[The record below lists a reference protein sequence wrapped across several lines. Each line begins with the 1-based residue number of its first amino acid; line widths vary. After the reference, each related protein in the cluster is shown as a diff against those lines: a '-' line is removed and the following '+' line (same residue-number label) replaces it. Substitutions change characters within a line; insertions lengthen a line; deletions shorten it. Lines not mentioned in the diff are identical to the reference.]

1 MTVALAAHP
10 DHSGDADKTSDI
22 VRLSGITKF
31 FGGAQALSG
40 ASLAV
45 RRGTVHGLVGQNGAG
60 NSTLI
65 KLLAGLHGA
74 DGGSIEID
82 GKSYDR
88 LTPHLVE
95 KLGIHF
101 IHQDRLLVPTF
112 TVGEALF
119 LAREPRIK
127 GTPFLDRNLMRRRAA
142 EVLER
147 YFGVRLPNSAL
158 ISDLSAAEKQIVQ
171 ITRAL
176 LDNPKV
182 LVFDEPTAA
191 LVRQEAELLFS
202 LIRRL
207 RDDGITVIYISH
219 YLGEIVDICD
229 MVTVLRNGRDVAT
242 LPVADTSAA
251 EIGALMVNRNIAEFY
266 PKPKLVLGEAL
277 LKVEGL
283 SLPDKYSDVGFT
295 LRKGEVLGLAGLVG
309 SGAKELIRT
318 LFGIETPS
326 SGAIEAGGQTISA
339 SSPAQAAAHRLALVP
354 EDRRRDGVAL
364 DLTVTENTTL
374 ASLGRFSRL
383 GFLKKTDERRQTE
396 DLIERLQIKTE
407 GSDALVRTLSGGNQ
421 QKVAIA
427 KWLSRQSEIYLLDE
441 PTVGVDIAAKVEI
454 YTLIG
459 ELAARGAGIIVL
471 SSDIEELLGI
481 TDRVL
486 VFFRGRIVREFTSA
500 GTRQEQIL
508 SEVTGASDANTHSS

>member
-1 MTVALAAHP
+1 MGAAAYP
-10 DHSGDADKTSDI
+10 DHSGDGREIGDI
-22 VRLSGITKF
+22 IRLGDITKS

-60 NSTLI
+60 KSTLI

-82 GKSYDR
+82 GKSYER

-119 LAREPRIK
+119 LSREPRIR
-127 GTPFLDRNLMRRRAA
+127 GTPFLDRSLMRRRAA

-147 YFGVRLPNSAL
+147 YFGLRLPNSAL
-158 ISDLSAAEKQIVQ
+158 ISELSAAEKQIVQ

-191 LVRQEAELLFS
+191 LVRREAELLFS

-207 RDDGITVIYISH
+207 REDGITVIYISH

-229 MVTVLRNGRDVAT
+229 TVTVLRNGRDVAT
-242 LPVADTSAA
+242 LPVADTSAV
-251 EIGALMVNRNIAEFY
+251 EIGALMVNRDIAELY
-266 PKPKLVLGEAL
+266 PKPKIVFGEPL
-277 LKVEGL
+277 LTVEGL
-283 SLPDKYSDVGFT
+283 SLAGKYSDVGFT

-309 SGAKELIRT
+309 SGAKEVIRT
-318 LFGIETPS
+318 LFGLETPS
-326 SGAIEAGGQTISA
+326 SGTIGAGGETISA
-339 SSPAQAAAHRLALVP
+339 SSPAQAAARRLALVP

-364 DLTVTENTTL
+364 DLSVAENTTL
-374 ASLGRFSRL
+374 ASLARFSRF
-383 GFLKKTDERRQTE
+383 GFLKKAGEKRQTE

-407 GSDALVRTLSGGNQ
+407 GPNALVRTLSGGNQ

-441 PTVGVDIAAKVEI
+441 PSVGVDIAAKVEI

-459 ELAARGAGIIVL
+459 ELVERGAGVIVL

-508 SEVTGASDANTHSS
+508 SEVTGASDANIING

>member
-1 MTVALAAHP
+1 MAFAPSL
-10 DHSGDADKTSDI
+10 DHRIEGREQRDI
-22 VRLSGITKF
+22 IRLRNIHKS
-31 FGGAQALSG
+31 FGGASALTG
-40 ASLAV
+40 ASLIV
-45 RRGTVHGLVGQNGAG
+45 RSGTVHGLVGQNGAG
-60 NSTLI
+60 KSTLI
-65 KLLAGLHGA
+65 KLLAGLHAA
-74 DGGSIEID
+74 DDGSIEID
-82 GKSYDR
+82 GKAYDR

-119 LAREPRIK
+119 LGREPRIN
-127 GTPFLDRNLMRRRAA
+127 GTPFLDRRLMRRRAE

-147 YFGVRLPNSAL
+147 YFDLRLPKSAL
-158 ISDLSAAEKQIVQ
+158 ISELSAAEKQIIQ

-207 RDDGITVIYISH
+207 REDGITVIYISH

-229 MVTVLRNGRDVAT
+229 TVTVLRNGRDVAT
-242 LPVADTSAA
+242 LSVPETSAT
-251 EIGALMVNRNIAEFY
+251 EVGALMVNRDIAELY
-266 PKPKLVLGEAL
+266 PKPLLEPGETL
-277 LKVEGL
+277 LSVRQL
-283 SLPDKYSDVGFT
+283 TLADKYSNIRFT

-318 LFGIETPS
+318 LFGLETPS
-326 SGAIEAGGQTISA
+326 SGTVEANGQAIAV
-339 SSPAQAAAHRLALVP
+339 SSPSAATAQRVALVP

-364 DLTVTENTTL
+364 DLTVAENITL
-374 ASLGRFSRL
+374 AGLDRFSRF
-383 GFLKKTDERRQTE
+383 GFLKATQEREQTE
-396 DLIERLQIKTE
+396 DLVRRLQIKTE
-407 GSDALVRTLSGGNQ
+407 GPHALVRTLSGGNQ

-441 PTVGVDIAAKVEI
+441 PSVGVDIAAKVEI
-454 YTLIG
+454 YKIIG
-459 ELAARGAGIIVL
+459 ELVERGAGVIVL

-486 VFFRGRIVREFTSA
+486 VFFRGRIAGEFISKD
-500 GTRQEQIL
+500 TRQEEIL
-508 SEVTGASDANTHSS
+508 SEVTGVSHAHTHRA

>member
-1 MTVALAAHP
+1 MGAAAYP
-10 DHSGDADKTSDI
+10 DHSGDIRETGDI
-22 VRLSGITKF
+22 IRLGDITKS

-60 NSTLI
+60 KSTLI

-82 GKSYDR
+82 GKSYER

-112 TVGEALF
+112 AVGETLF
-119 LAREPRIK
+119 LSREPRIR
-127 GTPFLDRNLMRRRAA
+127 GTPFLDRSLMRRRAV

-147 YFGVRLPNSAL
+147 YFGLRLPNSAL
-158 ISDLSAAEKQIVQ
+158 ISELSAAEKQIVQ

-191 LVRQEAELLFS
+191 LVRREAELLFS

-207 RDDGITVIYISH
+207 RDEGITVIYISH

-229 MVTVLRNGRDVAT
+229 TVTVLRNGRDVAT

-251 EIGALMVNRNIAEFY
+251 EIGALMVNRDIAELY
-266 PKPKLVLGEAL
+266 PKPKIVLGEPL
-277 LKVEGL
+277 LTVEGL
-283 SLPDKYSDVGFT
+283 SLAGKYSDVGFT

-309 SGAKELIRT
+309 SGAKEVIRT
-318 LFGIETPS
+318 LFGLETPS
-326 SGAIEAGGQTISA
+326 SGTIAAGGETISA
-339 SSPAQAAAHRLALVP
+339 SSPAQAAARRLALVP

-364 DLTVTENTTL
+364 DLSVAENTTL
-374 ASLGRFSRL
+374 ASLARFSRF
-383 GFLKKTDERRQTE
+383 GFLKKAGEKRQTE

-407 GSDALVRTLSGGNQ
+407 GPNVLVRTLSGGNQ

-441 PTVGVDIAAKVEI
+441 PSVGVDIAAKVEI

-459 ELAARGAGIIVL
+459 ELVERGAGVIVL

-508 SEVTGASDANTHSS
+508 SEVTGASDANIING

>member
-1 MTVALAAHP
+1 MAVATYP
-10 DHSGDADKTSDI
+10 DHSGDAHETGDI
-22 VRLSGITKF
+22 IRLRDITKS
-31 FGGAQALSG
+31 FGGARALSG

-60 NSTLI
+60 KSTLI

-95 KLGIHF
+95 GLGIHF

-119 LAREPRIK
+119 LGREPRIK
-127 GTPFLDRNLMRRRAA
+127 GTPFLDRSLMRRRAA

-147 YFGVRLPNSAL
+147 YFGIRLPNSAL

-191 LVRQEAELLFS
+191 LVRREAELLFS
-202 LIRRL
+202 LVRRL
-207 RDDGITVIYISH
+207 RGEGITVIYISH

-229 MVTVLRNGRDVAT
+229 TVTVLRNGRDVAT

-251 EIGALMVNRNIAEFY
+251 EIGALMVNRDIAELY
-266 PKPKLVLGEAL
+266 PKPKLVLGEPL
-277 LKVEGL
+277 LTVEGL
-283 SLPDKYSDVGFT
+283 SLPGKYSDVGFT
-295 LRKGEVLGLAGLVG
+295 LRKGEVLGMAGLVG
-309 SGAKELIRT
+309 SGAKEVIRT
-318 LFGIETPS
+318 LFGLDTPS
-326 SGAIEAGGQTISA
+326 SGTIEAGGQTISA
-339 SSPAQAAAHRLALVP
+339 SSPASAAARRLALVP

-364 DLTVTENTTL
+364 DLSVAENTTL
-374 ASLGRFSRL
+374 ASLARFSRL
-383 GFLKKTDERRQTE
+383 GFLKKASEKRQTQ

-407 GSDALVRTLSGGNQ
+407 SPNALVRTLSGGNQ

-441 PTVGVDIAAKVEI
+441 PSVGVDIAAKVEI

-459 ELAARGAGIIVL
+459 ELVERGAGVIVL

-500 GTRQEQIL
+500 ATRQEQIL
-508 SEVTGASDANTHSS
+508 SEVTGASDANIINS